1 MKLFTCIEVS
11 TSPAQAW
18 VVMFDLN
25 FNHIES
31 KVMARAAHTDFFI
44 YTTAIVYRE
53 RGNKHMESLK
63 KCAW

>member
-31 KVMARAAHTDFFI
+31 KVMARAAHTAFFI

-53 RGNKHMESLK
+53 RGNKHMES
-63 KCAW
+63 